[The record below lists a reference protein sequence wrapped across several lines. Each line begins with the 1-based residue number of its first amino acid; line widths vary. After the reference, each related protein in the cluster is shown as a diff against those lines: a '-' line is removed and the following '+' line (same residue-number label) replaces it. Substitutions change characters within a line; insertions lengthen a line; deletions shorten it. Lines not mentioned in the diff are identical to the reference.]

1 MTINSHLF
9 VDADDNVEDVF
20 IGIDE
25 VVDNFPEQTEYQ
37 GGLYVLG
44 TVPADGEIQMVSF
57 CGILNNSTLNEINIT
72 GNLTGRVR
80 IFVLRGRQLVNSS
93 VLRGRQREG
102 AIYCGEFLNVSRAVK
117 ASDKILIYIGR
128 TCSLTNDG
136 NTTLCPLQVNI
147 DSQQNITTEFY
158 NGSDII
164 NQRVRSIVRQSVRN
178 LPLVNI
184 SMELNV
190 RVKIRG
196 MCDYNYIL
204 LTIHYKIIL

>member
-25 VVDNFPEQTEYQ
+25 VVDNVTSEQTEYR

-72 GNLTGRVR
+72 GNLLGRVR
-80 IFVLRGRQLVNSS
+80 LFVFRGRQLVNSR

-102 AIYCGEFLNVSRAVK
+102 AIYCGEFLNVSCAVN
-117 ASDKILIYIGR
+117 ASDKILIYIES
-128 TCSLTNDG
+128 TCSLAND
-136 NTTLCPLQVNI
+136 NNTLCPLQVNI
-147 DSQQNITTEFY
+147 DRQQKCY
-158 NGSDII
+158 N
-164 NQRVRSIVRQSVRN
+164 
-178 LPLVNI
+178 
-184 SMELNV
+184 
-190 RVKIRG
+190 
-196 MCDYNYIL
+196 
-204 LTIHYKIIL
+204 

>member
-25 VVDNFPEQTEYQ
+25 VVINVTSEQTEYR

-72 GNLTGRVR
+72 GNLIGRVR
-80 IFVLRGRQLVNSS
+80 LFVFRGEQFINSS
-93 VLRGRQREG
+93 VLSGKQTNG
-102 AIYCGEFLNVSRAVK
+102 AIYCGESSAVRAVK
-117 ASDKILIYIGR
+117 ASDEILIYIES

-136 NTTLCPLQVNI
+136 NNTLCPLQVNI
-147 DSQQNITTEFY
+147 DRQQNFTTEFY
-158 NGSDII
+158 NGSDSIS
-164 NQRVRSIVRQSVRN
+164 NQTIRSFVKESVTRVN
-178 LPLVNI
+178 A

-196 MCDYNYIL
+196 MCDYNYCL
-204 LTIHYKIIL
+204 